1 MIVRDTGRAKGQGRH
16 GPAIEQ
22 TARHVEG
29 LLVGGAPL
37 QGDPEDHDA
46 HGGQRGQA
54 RAPEQPAPAQ
64 PAGHQTAHRRPAGDA
79 RINGHAA
86 EAKIAGPHLLGR
98 GGRQQGQAGRTQH
111 GGPHALEQAQADED
125 VDMRDET
132 QHQSQHTEQAQ
143 AKKEDPAPSVD
154 IPQGASGQL
163 EHDQPQRIDGPQQTE
178 LTGTGPQAFPQGR
191 QDGVDPGHHE
201 RHEKLRRADGQQQP
215 AMFFC
220 DAHGQP

>member
-1 MIVRDTGRAKGQGRH
+1 M
-16 GPAIEQ
+16 P
-22 TARHVEG
+22 
-29 LLVGGAPL
+29 
-37 QGDPEDHDA
+37 
-46 HGGQRGQA
+46 
-54 RAPEQPAPAQ
+54 
-64 PAGHQTAHRRPAGDA
+64 
-79 RINGHAA
+79 A

-178 LTGTGPQAFPQGR
+178 FTGTGPQAFPQGR